1 VVTDTAT
8 EGTSQC
14 LGGSGILP
22 ASDTT
27 RDTDSVSMAAVAVD
41 MEVVVEVM
49 AEAVAVAEED
59 TVEWA
64 VEMEV
69 DMVDRLEVVVEAADT
84 DLPDLLTCSS
94 HLLLI
99 LLHLTQKP

>member
-1 VVTDTAT
+1 M
-8 EGTSQC
+8 
-14 LGGSGILP
+14 
-22 ASDTT
+22 ASEE
-27 RDTDSVSMAAVAVD
+27 VAAVD

-59 TVEWA
+59 T
-64 VEMEV
+64 
-69 DMVDRLEVVVEAADT
+69 VVVEAADT